1 MSKVVLVTGGS
12 RGIGRQVAIQLAKEG
27 YRLLINYNKSQKEA
41 QETCRFL
48 REEGYQV

>member
-27 YRLLINYNKSQKEA
+27 YRLLINYNKSQKRPKKLA
-41 QETCRFL
+41 GF
-48 REEGYQV
+48 